1 MKKTFLKVFAVFAL
15 SSLLFIRCGSSSILG
30 AASPLISALSGAG
43 NLGTMASLLQ
53 TPGLGK
59 ILGGALKNPFTLLA
73 PTDNV
78 FSSLGA
84 DVLGNLTKPENIGQ
98 LGGILSKHI
107 VPGKLDAGALTK
119 GGLSTAAGSALNL
132 GGANL
137 GKMLSGGDKV
147 NIFPI
152 DKILK

>member
-1 MKKTFLKVFAVFAL
+1 MKKVFLKMMAVFFL
-15 SSLLFIRCGSSSILG
+15 SSVLFIRCGSSSILG

-59 ILGGALKNPFTLLA
+59 ILGGAIKSPFTLLA
-73 PTDNV
+73 PNDNA
-78 FSSLGA
+78 FAALGSEA
-84 DVLGNLTKPENIGQ
+84 LSTLTKPENLGQ

-107 VPGKLDAGALTK
+107 VPGKLDAASLMKGALT
-119 GGLSTAAGSALNL
+119 TADGSKLNL
-132 GGANL
+132 GGVNL
-137 GKMLSGGDKV
+137 GNLISGGSSA
-147 NIFPI
+147 NIIPI